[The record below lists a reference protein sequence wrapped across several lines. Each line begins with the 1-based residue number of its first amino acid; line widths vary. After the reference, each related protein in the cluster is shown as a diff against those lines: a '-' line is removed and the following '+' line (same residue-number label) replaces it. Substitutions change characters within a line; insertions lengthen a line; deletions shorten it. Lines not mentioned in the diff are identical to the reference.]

1 MPILSRYAVT
11 TGLADTA
18 HIIHHTGGTLRTATD
33 IASRIN
39 TINPNINL
47 DHEIKQL
54 QTIEA
59 DLYNIYTTI
68 STILQEQA

>member
-1 MPILSRYAVT
+1 MPLLSHYAVT

-39 TINPNINL
+39 TLNPDINI
-47 DHEIKQL
+47 DHEIHQL
-54 QTIEA
+54 LSIET
-59 DLYNIYTTI
+59 DLYNIYQTI
-68 STILQEQA
+68 NRTIEEQL

>member
-1 MPILSRYAVT
+1 MPLLSQYAVT

-39 TINPNINL
+39 TLNPGINL
-47 DHEIKQL
+47 ERQISQL
-54 QTIEA
+54 QTIET
-59 DLYNIYTTI
+59 DLYNIYKTI
-68 STILQEQA
+68 NTIIQEQS

>member
-1 MPILSRYAVT
+1 MPLLSQYAVT

-39 TINPNINL
+39 QLNPDINL
-47 DHEIKQL
+47 DHEINQL
-54 QTIEA
+54 LSIETN
-59 DLYNIYTTI
+59 LYNIYKTI
-68 STILQEQA
+68 NTIIQEQS

>member
-1 MPILSRYAVT
+1 MPLLSNYAVT

-18 HIIHHTGGTLRTATD
+18 HIIHHTD

-39 TINPNINL
+39 TLNPDIDL
-47 DHEIKQL
+47 DHQIKQL

-59 DLYNIYTTI
+59 DLYNIYKTI
-68 STILQEQA
+68 NTILQEQA

>member
-1 MPILSRYAVT
+1 MPLLSRYAVT

-18 HIIHHTGGTLRTATD
+18 HILHHTGGTLRTATD
-33 IASRIN
+33 IASRIH
-39 TINPNINL
+39 TLNPDINL

-59 DLYNIYTTI
+59 DLYNIYKTI
-68 STILQEQA
+68 NTILQEQA

>member
-1 MPILSRYAVT
+1 MSLLSHYAVT

-39 TINPNINL
+39 TLNPDINL
-47 DHEIKQL
+47 DHQIEQL

-59 DLYNIYTTI
+59 DLYNIYKTI
-68 STILQEQA
+68 NTIIQEQA

>member
-1 MPILSRYAVT
+1 MPLLTHYAVT

-39 TINPNINL
+39 QLNQDIDL
-47 DHEIKQL
+47 DHQINQL
-54 QTIEA
+54 LSIET
-59 DLYNIYTTI
+59 DLYNIYKTI
-68 STILQEQA
+68 NNIIQEQA

>member
-1 MPILSRYAVT
+1 MTLLSRYAVT

-39 TINPNINL
+39 TLNPDIDL
-47 DHEIKQL
+47 DHQINQL
-54 QTIEA
+54 LSIEA
-59 DLYNIYTTI
+59 DLYNIYKTI
-68 STILQEQA
+68 NTILQEQA

>member
-39 TINPNINL
+39 TLNPDINL

-59 DLYNIYTTI
+59 DLYNIYKTI
-68 STILQEQA
+68 HTILQEQA

>member
-1 MPILSRYAVT
+1 MPILSHYTVT

-39 TINPNINL
+39 TLNPDINL
-47 DHEIKQL
+47 DHEINQL
-54 QTIEA
+54 LTIEA
-59 DLYNIYTTI
+59 DLYNIYKTI
-68 STILQEQA
+68 NTIIQEQA

>member
-1 MPILSRYAVT
+1 MPLLSHYAVT

-39 TINPNINL
+39 TLNPDINL
-47 DHEIKQL
+47 DHQINQL
-54 QTIEA
+54 FSIET
-59 DLYNIYTTI
+59 DLYNIYKTI
-68 STILQEQA
+68 NRTIEEQS

>member
-1 MPILSRYAVT
+1 MPLLSHYAVT
-11 TGLADTA
+11 TGLVDTA

-39 TINPNINL
+39 LLNPDIHL
-47 DHEIKQL
+47 DNQIKQL

-59 DLYNIYTTI
+59 DLYNIYKTI
-68 STILQEQA
+68 NTIIQEQA

>member
-1 MPILSRYAVT
+1 MPLLSHYATT

-39 TINPNINL
+39 TLNPDIDLNHQIN
-47 DHEIKQL
+47 QL
-54 QTIEA
+54 LSIET
-59 DLYNIYTTI
+59 DLYNIYKTLN
-68 STILQEQA
+68 TILQEQA

>member
-1 MPILSRYAVT
+1 MPLLSHYAVT

-39 TINPNINL
+39 TLNPDCL
-47 DHEIKQL
+47 
-54 QTIEA
+54 
-59 DLYNIYTTI
+59 LYT
-68 STILQEQA
+68 SPSPRD